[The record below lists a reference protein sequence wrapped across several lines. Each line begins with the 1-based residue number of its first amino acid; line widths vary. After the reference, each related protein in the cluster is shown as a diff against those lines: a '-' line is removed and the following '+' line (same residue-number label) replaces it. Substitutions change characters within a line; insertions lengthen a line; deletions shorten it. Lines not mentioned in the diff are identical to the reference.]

1 MLSHPESP
9 QGASFWVWLLGGGV
23 GVGGGGVGGGVGG
36 EHLASILSSL
46 RAHHQGGCD
55 VMT

>member
-36 EHLASILSSL
+36 ASCL
-46 RAHHQGGCD
+46 HPEFPQGSPSGWL
-55 VMT
+55 